1 MAYFSAILT
10 VVIGAVKK
18 AATPM
23 ARDFN
28 ELEHLQNAQ
37 RSDNMF
43 ALRSVEKVMRTLKEE
58 LAKAKPGFKVIDS
71 LNDKIPASG
80 NYFLVN
86 AADGYVNFSHGN
98 SAFAICVA
106 MVESNVVVDAVVYNP
121 VSDELFFAEKGCGAF
136 KEGFR
141 NHERLRIGGAKN
153 IDGALIYASIDEEV
167 LPKVLK
173 LSKNVR
179 ISGATALDL
188 AYVAAAKA
196 DAVVAQNAE
205 TAAIAAGMLLVK
217 EAGGYVFAIGDKDIR
232 SEDLQKVMVGGN
244 IVATNEALR
253 QKLAD
258 ALALS

>member
-10 VVIGAVKK
+10 VMIGAVKK

-43 ALRSVEKVMRTLKEE
+43 AMRSFEKVTRTLKEE
-58 LAKAKPGFKVIDS
+58 LSKAKPGYAVIDS
-71 LNDKIPASG
+71 TKEAPVASR
-80 NYFLVN
+80 NYFLIN
-86 AADGYVNFSHGN
+86 AADGYANFAHAN
-98 SAFAICVA
+98 NAFAICVA
-106 MVESNVVVDAVVYNP
+106 MVENNTVVDAVIYNP
-121 VSDELFFAEKGCGAF
+121 VSDELFFAEKGAGAF

-141 NHERLRIGGAKN
+141 NHERLRIGGAKS
-153 IDGALIYASIDEEV
+153 IEQALVYGNVDETV
-167 LPKVLK
+167 LPKRLK
-173 LSKNVR
+173 MSRNVR
-179 ISGATALDL
+179 ISGAPALDL

-196 DAVVAQNAE
+196 DAIVAQDVS
-205 TAAIAAGMLLVK
+205 AASMAAGILLVK

-232 SEDLQKVMVGGN
+232 SENLQKVMSGGN
-244 IVATNEALR
+244 IAATNEALR

-258 ALALS
+258 TLA